1 MALVRMLYICCPYFI
16 CGVMEALVGVLRGL
30 GSSVIPMVTSIVG
43 ACGLRLVWVAVVFPV
58 YRTPACL
65 YLSYPVTWIITS
77 LFHFLFLMLVVR
89 RRAFAKVQ
97 SRGPAYLSTEGHHPE
112 V

>member
-1 MALVRMLYICCPYFI
+1 M
-16 CGVMEALVGVLRGL
+16 
-30 GSSVIPMVTSIVG
+30 
-43 ACGLRLVWVAVVFPV
+43 RLVWVAVVFPV